1 MVTYNDEL
9 SEIPYVFQI
18 GTFCF
23 SVFFNPIEFL
33 NKTFKFSEFT
43 SKWVIDG
50 NMDGNMD
57 GNALEKTKQKQ
68 IKNRSE
74 TEQDQNRNRTETEQ
88 IQTGQRA
95 RLFAQTANVLIMK
108 QKVPFLVLKKALR
121 RAGFF
126 YALRIDS
133 LVFEI

>member
-1 MVTYNDEL
+1 M
-9 SEIPYVFQI
+9 VFQTGFQRCKGSRAAKVL

-23 SVFFNPIEFL
+23 SVFLLPIEFL

-57 GNALEKTKQKQ
+57 GNIDGNAPEKTKQKQ

-126 YALRIDS
+126 LRAAY
-133 LVFEI
+133 